1 LTVPDPA
8 RKAFG
13 GTDALRVILADD
25 AVLIRESLARLLSQE
40 GFSVVGQ
47 VGNADDLLARVALDQ
62 PDIAVVDIRMPP
74 TYTDEG
80 LIAAR
85 RIRADHPQV
94 AVLVLSQYVD
104 VAYAMKL
111 LAETPERMGYLL
123 KDRIGDVPELVDA
136 MHRIAEGGLV
146 VEPALVSELI
156 SAPTRDDPLGA
167 LSPRERE
174 VLVLLAEGRTD
185 RGIARAIFVTPKTVE
200 AHVRSI
206 FSKLDLP
213 TDAMENRRVHAV
225 LRFLRRRAPREP

>member
-1 LTVPDPA
+1 LTVPDRA
-8 RKAFG
+8 REATS

-40 GFSVVGQ
+40 GFNVVGQ
-47 VGNADDLLARVALDQ
+47 LGNADDLLARVAADQ

-74 TYTDEG
+74 THTDEG
-80 LIAAR
+80 LVVAQ
-85 RIRADHPQV
+85 RIRTEHPRV

-111 LAETPERMGYLL
+111 LAEMPERVGYLL
-123 KDRIGDVPELVDA
+123 KDRIADVPELVDA
-136 MHRIAEGGLV
+136 LHRIAEGGSV
-146 VEPALVSELI
+146 VEPALVAELI
-156 SAPTRDDPLGA
+156 SAPTRGDPLAA

-174 VLVLLAEGRTD
+174 VLALLAEGRTD
-185 RGIARAIFVTPKTVE
+185 RGIARALFVTPKTVE

-213 TDAMENRRVHAV
+213 SDALENRRVHAV
-225 LRFLRRRAPREP
+225 LRFLRRRAPNER

>member
-1 LTVPDPA
+1 MPDPA
-8 RKAFG
+8 REAIG

-40 GFSVVGQ
+40 GFNVVGQ

-74 TYTDEG
+74 THTDEG
-80 LIAAR
+80 LVAAR
-85 RIRADHPQV
+85 RIRAEHPQV

-104 VAYAMKL
+104 VAYGMKL
-111 LAETPERMGYLL
+111 LAEMPERVGYLL
-123 KDRIGDVPELVDA
+123 KDRISDVPELVDA
-136 MHRIAEGGLV
+136 LHRIAEGGSV
-146 VEPALVSELI
+146 VEPDLVAELI
-156 SAPTRDDPLGA
+156 SAPTRNDPLVV

-174 VLVLLAEGRTD
+174 VLGLLAEGRTD
-185 RGIARAIFVTPKTVE
+185 RGIASELFVTPKTVE

-213 TDAMENRRVHAV
+213 SDAMENRRVHAV
-225 LRFLRRRAPREP
+225 LRFLRQRAPSEL